1 MRCWG
6 TITVAYWVASLLL
19 KKKMNEY
26 IKLCHEMKQVGF
38 VVDFAIKLKYKDRKK
53 KPRKEKQTR
62 IKLDIFINT

>member
-1 MRCWG
+1 
-6 TITVAYWVASLLL
+6 
-19 KKKMNEY
+19 
-26 IKLCHEMKQVGF
+26 MKQVGF